1 MTAGENSKY
10 WALILGASSGFGGA
24 TAIRLA
30 KDGYNIFGV
39 HLDRA
44 ATMQQV
50 EDTIEQIKAA
60 GSEAIYFNV
69 NAADEINRKE
79 VIQSIIKQLNGNPL
93 IKVVMHSLAF
103 GALRPFISS
112 KKELMTKVQ
121 MEMTLD
127 VMAHSLVY

>member
-1 MTAGENSKY
+1 MNDGENSKY

-44 ATMQQV
+44 ATMPQV
-50 EDTIEQIKAA
+50 EDTISQIKSA
-60 GSEAIYFNV
+60 GAEAIFFNI
-69 NAADEINRKE
+69 NAADEFKRKE
-79 VIQSIIKQLNGNPL
+79 IIHSIVEQLKGESL

-103 GALRPFISS
+103 GALRPFISGTDDQ
-112 KKELMTKVQ
+112 MTKAQ
-121 MEMTLD
+121 MEMT
-127 VMAHSLVY
+127 